1 VGWSCGKNERRLN
14 TKTDCVSCSGRK
26 KGNVEDHVKDGGT
39 RLKMVL
45 KITGIKRQ
53 AGNGQRPSGVEEG
66 LRGGRG
72 TRQRIVALGKM
83 EQK

>member
-1 VGWSCGKNERRLN
+1 M
-14 TKTDCVSCSGRK
+14 
-26 KGNVEDHVKDGGT
+26 EDHVKDGGT